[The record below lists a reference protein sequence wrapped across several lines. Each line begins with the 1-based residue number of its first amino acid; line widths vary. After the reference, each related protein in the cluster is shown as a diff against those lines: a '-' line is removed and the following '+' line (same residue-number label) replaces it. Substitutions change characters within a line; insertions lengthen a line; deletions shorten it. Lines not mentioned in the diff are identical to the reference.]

1 MDCAMKQTQANEK
14 PTVELRKLHQW
25 RMAFFG
31 MVILLAGMI
40 IGVAATLVFLRYN
53 QPGLPPGPE
62 FAAERI
68 IGRLQHHLHLS
79 PEQMAKLEPI
89 LQKRL
94 QKLDEIRANARPQVA
109 EQLRLM
115 NEEISSVLDAHQKQ
129 LWHEHLQRL
138 QRMLRPGPGP
148 HRRGPPWSGQDRPG
162 PRRRPRRGG
171 AGEPSPK

>member
-1 MDCAMKQTQANEK
+1 MNQMQANEK
-14 PTVELRKLHQW
+14 PMVELRKLHCW

-31 MVILLAGMI
+31 MVILLAGII
-40 IGVAATLVFLRYN
+40 IGAAATLAFVRYSR
-53 QPGLPPGPE
+53 PDLTPGPE

-68 IGRLQHHLHLS
+68 VRQLQHHLRLS

-94 QKLDEIRANARPQVA
+94 QKLDEIRANARPQIA

-115 NEEISSVLDAHQKQ
+115 NEEISAVLDEHQKQ

-138 QRMLRPGPGP
+138 QKMLRPGPGP
-148 HRRGPPWSGQDRPG
+148 HRRGSPWSGQNRPGPPRRPRLDGPNRPG
-162 PRRRPRRGG
+162 PR
-171 AGEPSPK
+171 